1 MSPPEAAETVRRVK
15 QIYNKTINLEQ
26 WDQVPFPS
34 PLDSYF
40 DFVYTIDQDAGTFT
54 LSKRSAV
61 DGVPTPQAFEASL
74 AEICEASSI
83 SVESLRQTHCPPIP
97 VSEKDHDSQFDS
109 VSLELWNLPMELP
122 TAMIELQQQFFL
134 DFIFLWRSWI
144 DDPITWHYGSRVFN
158 AFNRAILRL
167 ASWDFEVSYD
177 CDVALPI
184 NHSSIPRWQF
194 PEGERYWFHG
204 FLIMLQ
210 PDLKSPQL
218 LRTAIAGAKAF
229 IDSSS
234 RIPHKVQSI
243 LISPYHVA
251 FVELSQHN
259 IACSEV
265 LPLLTDSSATQCSP
279 GFRVLAQVLSSNCWK
294 TTWANREKWPFSM
307 PSEVL
312 LGILHSSEPRDALS
326 FAQAS
331 FEAER
336 WYYASVPQF
345 RDVSVQSLDLSIP
358 CCGDRTGLENTGV
371 HCSRCGIWQHQ
382 MCIGLEIL
390 PSNDSFTCAAC
401 LEEDPKATRLT
412 AGGINRLGG
421 RAERRTCAIKIDG
434 SAKSLRVRL
443 SQPAHL
449 RPELRLIGDLIHN
462 IPKGLIDFTI
472 RSNGVFAGLAYGVDA
487 MAPEGNC

>member
-1 MSPPEAAETVRRVK
+1 MEAV
-15 QIYNKTINLEQ
+15 
-26 WDQVPFPS
+26 
-34 PLDSYF
+34 
-40 DFVYTIDQDAGTFT
+40 
-54 LSKRSAV
+54 
-61 DGVPTPQAFEASL
+61 
-74 AEICEASSI
+74 
-83 SVESLRQTHCPPIP
+83 
-97 VSEKDHDSQFDS
+97 
-109 VSLELWNLPMELP
+109 
-122 TAMIELQQQFFL
+122 
-134 DFIFLWRSWI
+134 
-144 DDPITWHYGSRVFN
+144 
-158 AFNRAILRL
+158 AILRL
-167 ASWDFEVSYD
+167 TSWDFEVSYD
-177 CDVALPI
+177 CNVELPI
-184 NHSSIPRWQF
+184 NHSSIPNWQF
-194 PEGERYWFHG
+194 PEEERYWFHG

-210 PDLKSPQL
+210 PDLESPQL
-218 LRTAIAGAKAF
+218 LRTVIAGAKAF

-243 LISPYHVA
+243 LISPRHVA

-259 IACSEV
+259 TACSEV

-294 TTWANREKWPFSM
+294 MTWANREKWPFSM

-358 CCGDRTGLENTGV
+358 CCGDRTGLEDSGV
-371 HCSRCGIWQHQ
+371 HCSRCGTWQHQ

-401 LEEDPKATRLT
+401 LEKGPKATRLI

-462 IPKGLIDFTI
+462 IPNGLIDFTI
-472 RSNGVFAGLAYGVDA
+472 RFNGVFAGLAYGVDD
-487 MAPEGNC
+487 MAP